1 MVPSKAPARP
11 PPGTQP
17 RHPPAWPGSPLRFSP
32 PPSPAPFPSEKPSCA
47 RGFPGAGGAGGPSP
61 AGACWEGEAEP
72 LSPRPPPMA
81 AAARRGLAALQ
92 LGVRLR
98 LRLGPPPARSL
109 PATATAT
116 ATALG
121 LGGPRA
127 PAPFCPA
134 LRRYSQV
141 TDAPSQEGHPSEQE
155 SESPKAEN
163 DNIFLIRAQG
173 FPFSCTEEDVLTFF
187 DSCRIRNGENG
198 IHFLLNRDGRRRGDA
213 LIELESKADV
223 QRALEKNLRYM
234 GPRYVKVFEV
244 HDSDVAGL
252 LQTLRDESQA
262 INDGVVLL
270 RGLPFSSTKEDIEDF
285 FTGLKVTDIAFIYR
299 GERRTGEAFVQFAA
313 PEMAA
318 KALLRH
324 KEYMGSRYIEVYVS
338 RRHHMQKHMLCD
350 RQLPAYSRLR
360 REQEPAPEERGL
372 SHTGGSLAEREGK
385 LCREGTETSRQVLE
399 SENISSP
406 PHFVHMRGF
415 PTQASAQDII
425 DFFSPLKPTRIMMEY
440 NSHGDATGAADVHF
454 SSREEAVAAMA
465 KEGSQLQCSAIH
477 LSLSE
482 HPELKQDC

>member
-1 MVPSKAPARP
+1 
-11 PPGTQP
+11 QI
-17 RHPPAWPGSPLRFSP
+17 
-32 PPSPAPFPSEKPSCA
+32 
-47 RGFPGAGGAGGPSP
+47 
-61 AGACWEGEAEP
+61 
-72 LSPRPPPMA
+72 
-81 AAARRGLAALQ
+81 
-92 LGVRLR
+92 
-98 LRLGPPPARSL
+98 
-109 PATATAT
+109 
-116 ATALG
+116 
-121 LGGPRA
+121 
-127 PAPFCPA
+127 
-134 LRRYSQV
+134 
-141 TDAPSQEGHPSEQE
+141 TDAPSQEGHLSEQE
-155 SESPKAEN
+155 SESSKAEN

-173 FPFSCTEEDVLTFF
+173 FPFSCTEEDVLSFF

-198 IHFLLNRDGRRRGDA
+198 VHFLLNRDGRRRGDA

-270 RGLPFSSTKEDIEDF
+270 RGLPFSSTREDIEDF

-350 RQLPAYSRLR
+350 RHLPPFSRLR

-372 SHTGGSLAEREGK
+372 SHTGGSLAEREGSESPPV
-385 LCREGTETSRQVLE
+385 LFSGTSSPVCWEHDPSWEGTETSRQVLE

-465 KEGSQLQCSAIH
+465 KEGSQLR
-477 LSLSE
+477 
-482 HPELKQDC
+482 